1 MAYVAHFT
9 DGSTSPVE
17 ITGSYGRCDLIG
29 VATRGDGKRRAL
41 FFGVTPLGPALHNAD
56 PWIARV
62 EPAEIRALSAEDAG
76 ARAKGG

>member
-62 EPAEIRALSAEDAG
+62 EPAAG
-76 ARAKGG
+76 AVS